1 MVDAN
6 NLVSYPK
13 SGTTLYN
20 LTGSTGDSTLI
31 NGPTFD
37 PSNGGSFFLDGTD
50 DVIRVTGTQTAL
62 QTIGTGDF
70 TMCLWVK
77 IDTTQTGDE
86 PKILFNNKN
95 APAAAAGYGFDY
107 FYGGGNN
114 GKLLWSTGNGSSAVE
129 IFSQNSFTSIL
140 GNWAY
145 LVMVRQNGATN
156 NGHFYVNG
164 VYEPLASSATVL
176 NVNTATNMTLG
187 NTADS
192 YGSYF
197 TRGNFANAK
206 IYNRALSPS
215 EVQQNYQATK
225 DKFQGQ
231 QIVTNGLVLN
241 LDAADKDSYPGTGTT
256 WTDLSGNG
264 NNGTLLNG
272 VAFNANKNGGVMYFD
287 DTDDTVS
294 IGNSSLFSIT
304 NAMTV
309 FAWVNPSSTSGW
321 DGIFGGS
328 ISGFVHFQLYLGT
341 INIYIYGPN
350 ASYSNNDSYNVP
362 ANAWIS
368 VGFTYDGTTLKVY
381 VNGSQLATTIP
392 GSGNV
397 SSNSDVRV
405 GWAYDTSRVFGGFI
419 GTTQVYNRALSAT
432 EIAQNYN
439 ATKGRFGL

>member
-1 MVDAN
+1 MGWIKVDSPDDNDWCLLSSATNSNLIFGTLPYPAGNSLYVYGLRNSLGSPN
-6 NLVSYPK
+6 NQVFNFFASNLWPNGYFRDTWLHVTLTYNGNGLSLGNFAIYSNGVSR
-13 SGTTLYN
+13 TLN
-20 LTGSTGDSTLI
+20 
-31 NGPTFD
+31 
-37 PSNGGSFFLDGTD
+37 NGGSAGYSNAN
-50 DVIRVTGTQTAL
+50 VIQLGRSTY
-62 QTIGTGDF
+62 GTGP
-70 TMCLWVK
+70 TEYPNL
-77 IDTTQTGDE
+77 
-86 PKILFNNKN
+86 
-95 APAAAAGYGFDY
+95 
-107 FYGGGNN
+107 
-114 GKLLWSTGNGSSAVE
+114 
-129 IFSQNSFTSIL
+129 
-140 GNWAY
+140 
-145 LVMVRQNGATN
+145 MV
-156 NGHFYVNG
+156 
-164 VYEPLASSATVL
+164 
-176 NVNTATNMTLG
+176 
-187 NTADS
+187 
-192 YGSYF
+192 
-197 TRGNFANAK
+197 
-206 IYNRALSPS
+206 YNRALTAS

-241 LDAADKDSYPGTGTT
+241 LDSANKDSYPGTGTT
-256 WTDLSGNG
+256 WYDLSGNA

-328 ISGFVHFQLYLGT
+328 ISGFVHFQLYFGT
-341 INIYIYGPN
+341 INVYIYGPN
-350 ASYSNNDSYNVP
+350 VSYSNNDSYIVP
-362 ANAWIS
+362 ANVWIS
-368 VGFTYDGTTLKVY
+368 IGFTYDGTTLKVY

-439 ATKGRFGL
+439 ASKTRFGL